1 MSIAAVSGQAAQSSQ
16 SDTTSLEAS
25 KQKIL
30 AQIKTLQKE
39 DATKNAKEIQS
50 LQQQAQQ
57 IEMQIAEQQAKSQ
70 TVATS
75 ATAGT
80 AQKVGPAYS
89 VELTSQNIESSTKN
103 ISESSSSSKEAATS
117 DETAQTIDLSI

>member
-1 MSIAAVSGQAAQSSQ
+1 MSIAAVSSQTVQSSQ

-25 KQKIL
+25 KQKIV

-57 IEMQIAEQQAKSQ
+57 IDLQIAQQSAKSQ
-70 TVATS
+70 S
-75 ATAGT
+75 APESARTGT
-80 AQKVGPAYS
+80 AQNVGPAYDL
-89 VELTSQNIESSTKN
+89 ELGNQNVQASTKN
-103 ISESSSSSKEAATS
+103 ISENSSTISDASTS
-117 DETAQTIDLSI
+117 NETAQTIDLSI